1 MSEPLLLTPE
11 EAGERL
17 RVGRTEI
24 FRMLRRG
31 EIESVL
37 IGERRRRIPVA
48 ALEDY
53 VQRLRESHAAAVA
66 I

>member
-1 MSEPLLLTPE
+1 MYEPLLLTPE

-31 EIESVL
+31 DLESVL
-37 IGERRRRIPVA
+37 IGERRRRIPVD
-48 ALEDY
+48 ALETY
-53 VQRLRESHAAAVA
+53 IRRLREAQAVVVA
-66 I
+66 